1 MSVGHVY
8 GIRDPEGREI
18 YVCRIQHEVRH
29 DTLVA
34 MEGSGEERRLAS
46 KSNFVRL
53 TTETS
58 FLRVREQ
65 GLEENAAY
73 RHNFCTFKHA

>member
-1 MSVGHVY
+1 MSEVEMV
-8 GIRDPEGREI
+8 PMSALKKNFE
-18 YVCRIQHEVRH
+18 VIQAE
-29 DTLVA
+29 LV
-34 MEGSGEERRLAS
+34 
-46 KSNFVRL
+46 VVL
-53 TTETS
+53 TIETS